1 MVKVMKKRSTLIV
14 AALIILSVLPFSLNI
29 LINMFFEDLDTEMY
43 EQKKARVEQRR
54 QIEKMFPALDTKDP
68 LRPQVKIEEVREDI
82 AEEKQ

>member
-1 MVKVMKKRSTLIV
+1 MKKRSTLIV

>member
-14 AALIILSVLPFSLNI
+14 AALIILSALPFSLNI

-54 QIEKMFPALDTKDP
+54 QIEKMFPELDTKDP
-68 LRPQVKIEEVREDI
+68 LRPQVKVVEVTKEI